1 MGASTLGG
9 LSGEVHE
16 GGQGWVGPADL
27 DNCATEPIHVP
38 GLIQP
43 HGFLVAATAP
53 SLTIAY
59 ASANL
64 ADWTGE
70 DARDAIGRP
79 IGDVLEPALV
89 EIVATA
95 LRDEWSHRYETE
107 LSAGRTASV
116 HLVDDLVVLEVEA
129 HDGTEVPGSLTR
141 DATMRL
147 SSAITVEEAGD
158 AVARAV
164 RQATGFDRVMVYRF
178 DRDWHGEVIAE
189 AKTEAL
195 NSFLGLHYPS
205 TDIPAQARDLYR
217 LNWLR
222 MIVDVGYE
230 PVAVVPAAAHD
241 ADRPLDLSKSVLRS
255 VSPLHVEYLENMGT
269 TASLSISLIVDGDL
283 WGLVACH
290 HYSGPL
296 APSAQVRDAAEHIGR
311 VASSRFAEIEAGERT
326 RQAKDLGAVARRF
339 AEAMAEA
346 PHWSVEEALGQQEG
360 DVLKLAAATG
370 AVVIDGERRVV
381 LGVAPSE
388 AAIAEI
394 LAAWPDRG
402 APLVTEHAA
411 GPTGERDGVFGVLAV
426 AITPDD
432 GAVIWTRPE
441 HVREVD
447 WGGDPQNAKLA
458 ELEGDSVR
466 LSPRKSF
473 ERWRE
478 VVRGTSRPWL
488 EAEVEAA
495 LSAARVIG
503 GAFLRRERVLS
514 TYAFDLQ
521 RALLPSSLPTIPGVA
536 VDSFTAPDG
545 RGIVGG
551 DWYDAFVTSTG
562 LLALVLGDIAGHG
575 LRAAAA
581 MAQFRNALR
590 AYLVDEV
597 SPANALD
604 RMNGLARDLLPD
616 EMATALVGLL
626 DLSTLRLSLSSAG
639 HPDPLLLRD
648 GTAEVVGAGRNT
660 VLGFQGHLGRDEQ
673 VQLRPGDTIV
683 LFSDGLVESRDV
695 PWDERVAHLCTI
707 ASEEWSTGTEGL
719 AGRLAH
725 AMTEDERADDVTVLT
740 VTLLDSDPDDASTR

>member
-1 MGASTLGG
+1 M
-9 LSGEVHE
+9 HE
-16 GGQGWVGPADL
+16 GGQGWIGPADL

-43 HGFLVAATAP
+43 HGFLVAASVP

-64 ADWTGE
+64 ADWTGH
-70 DARDAIGRP
+70 DALAAIGQP
-79 IGDVLEPALV
+79 LADVIEPPLV
-89 EIVATA
+89 EIVTAA
-95 LRDEWSHRYETE
+95 LRDEWSQRYETE
-107 LSAGRTASV
+107 LGTGRTANV
-116 HLVDDLVVLEVEA
+116 HVVDDLVVLEVEA
-129 HDGTEVPGSLTR
+129 HDGTEIPGSLTR

-147 SSAITVEEAGD
+147 SSAISVEEAGN
-158 AVARAV
+158 AVAKAV

-189 AKTEAL
+189 AKADFL
-195 NSFLGLHYPS
+195 NSFLGLHYPA

-222 MIVDVGYE
+222 MIVDIGYDA
-230 PVAVVPAAAHD
+230 VAVVPAAGHD
-241 ADRPLDLSKSVLRS
+241 AARPLDLSKSVLRS
-255 VSPLHVEYLENMGT
+255 VSPLHVEYLQNMGT

-381 LGVAPSE
+381 LGDAPSDE
-388 AAIAEI
+388 AIAEI

-402 APLVTEHAA
+402 VPLVSEHAA
-411 GPTGERDGVFGVLAV
+411 GPAGERDGVFGALAV

-503 GAFLRRERVLS
+503 GAYLRRERVLS
-514 TYAFDLQ
+514 TFAFDLQ

-536 VDSFTAPDG
+536 LDSFTAPDG

-575 LRAAAA
+575 LQAAAA

-590 AYLVDEV
+590 AYLVDEA
-597 SPANALD
+597 SPARALD
-604 RMNGLARDLLPD
+604 RMNGLARDLLPN
-616 EMATALVGLL
+616 EMATTLVGLL
-626 DLSTLRLSLSSAG
+626 DLSTLDLTLSSAG

-648 GTAEVVGAGRNT
+648 DGAEVLEAGRNT
-660 VLGFQGHLGRDEQ
+660 VLGFQTRPGTDQQ
-673 VQLRPGDTIV
+673 VRLRPGDTVV

-695 PWDERVAHLCTI
+695 PWDERVARLL
-707 ASEEWSTGTEGL
+707 AVAGEERRNGL
-719 AGRLAH
+719 AGLGQRLART
-725 AMTEDERADDVTVLT
+725 MSEDERADDVTVLA
-740 VTLLDSDPDDASTR
+740 VTLHERADPDPSPAR

>member
-1 MGASTLGG
+1 MTGA
-9 LSGEVHE
+9 EAH
-16 GGQGWVGPADL
+16 GQGWVGPADL
-27 DNCATEPIHVP
+27 DNCADEPIHVP

-43 HGFLVAATAP
+43 HGFLVAASAATRR
-53 SLTIAY
+53 IAH

-64 ADWTGE
+64 ADWTGWE
-70 DARDAIGRP
+70 ADEVIGARLD
-79 IGDVLEPALV
+79 DVVEPALAAV
-89 EIVATA
+89 AATA
-95 LRDEWSHRYETE
+95 LRDEWSQRYETE
-107 LSAGRTASV
+107 VAPGRTASA
-116 HLVDDLVVLEVEA
+116 HLVDDLVVLEVEE
-129 HDGTEVPGSLTR
+129 HDGAEVPGSLTR

-147 SSAITVEEAGD
+147 STAISVEEAGD

-189 AKTEAL
+189 AKAGFL

-222 MIVDVGYE
+222 LIVDVGYE
-230 PVAVVPAAAHD
+230 PVGIVPAAAHD
-241 ADRPLDLSKSVLRS
+241 AARPLDLSKSVLRS
-255 VSPLHVEYLENMGT
+255 VSPLHVEYLQNMGT

-326 RQAKDLGAVARRF
+326 RRAKDLGTIARRF

-346 PHWSVEEALGQQEG
+346 PHWAVEEALGDQEG
-360 DVLKLAAATG
+360 DVLKLAEAAG
-370 AVVIDGERRVV
+370 AVVVDGDRRVA
-381 LGVAPSE
+381 LGASASDE
-388 AAIAEI
+388 AIDEI
-394 LAAWPDRG
+394 LAAWDDRG
-402 APLVTEHAA
+402 APLVTERAP
-411 GPTGERDGVFGVLAV
+411 GPACARDGVFGVLAV
-426 AITPDD
+426 AITPED
-432 GAVIWTRPE
+432 GAVIWMRSE

-447 WGGDPQNAKLA
+447 WGGDPENAKLA
-458 ELEGDSVR
+458 ASEGDSVR

-503 GAFLRRERVLS
+503 GAYLRRERVLS

-521 RALLPSSLPTIPGVA
+521 RALLPSSLPNLPGIA

-545 RGIVGG
+545 QGIVGG
-551 DWYDAFVTSTG
+551 DWYDAFLTSRG
-562 LLALVLGDIAGHG
+562 RLALVVGDIAGHG
-575 LRAAAA
+575 LDAAAA

-597 SPANALD
+597 SPARALD

-626 DLSTLRLSLSSAG
+626 DLSTLRLSLSAAG
-639 HPDPLLLRD
+639 HPDPLLLRAR
-648 GTAEVVGAGRNT
+648 GAEILPAGRNT
-660 VLGFQGHLGRDEQ
+660 VLGFQAREGTDHDTE
-673 VQLRPGDTIV
+673 LRAGDTLV
-683 LFSDGLVESRDV
+683 LFSDGLVESRVEAFD
-695 PWDERVAHLCTI
+695 DRVAQLREV
-707 ASEEWSTGTEGL
+707 AVDELRQGADGL
-719 AGRLAH
+719 AGRLAQ
-725 AMTEDERADDVTVLT
+725 AMTQDERWDDVTVLT
-740 VTLLDSDPDDASTR
+740 VTLLTGTPDDGPTG